1 MVLFNGSAQWGHIIC
16 GVKILKHNAVYTD
29 LKLNTANFYMQGKQK
44 TCRYLFLNEFID
56 PIRFRWK
63 REGNIIS
70 RVANM

>member
-1 MVLFNGSAQWGHIIC
+1 MGFLLLITYGPIMQYV
-16 GVKILKHNAVYTD
+16 D
-29 LKLNTANFYMQGKQK
+29 LKLNTSNFYMQGKQK

>member
-1 MVLFNGSAQWGHIIC
+1 MALFNGSAQWGHIIC

-29 LKLNTANFYMQGKQK
+29 LKLNTANFYMQVKQK
-44 TCRYLFLNEFID
+44 ICTYLFLID
-56 PIRFRWK
+56 PICFRWK